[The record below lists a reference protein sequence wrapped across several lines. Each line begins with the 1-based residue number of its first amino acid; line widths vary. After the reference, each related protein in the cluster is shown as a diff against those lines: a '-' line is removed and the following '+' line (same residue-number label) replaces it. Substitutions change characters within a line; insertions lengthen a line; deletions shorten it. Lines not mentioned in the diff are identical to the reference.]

1 MTNAQV
7 HALMRSV
14 LRTIAPEVDLDDVAQ
29 GETIQ
34 EALELD
40 SFDFLQFV
48 TGLAEATGKEIP
60 ERDYAKLSTVEGC
73 IDYFTRVD

>member
-1 MTNAQV
+1 MTSDEART
-7 HALMRSV
+7 LMRSV
-14 LRTIAPEVDLDDVAQ
+14 LRSIAPEVDLDDVAQ

-48 TGLAEATGKEIP
+48 TGLAEATGKEMP
-60 ERDYAKLSTVEGC
+60 ERDYPKMSTVEGC
-73 IDYFTRVD
+73 VEYLMQEH

>member
-1 MTNAQV
+1 MTSDEAR
-7 HALMRSV
+7 ALMRSV
-14 LRTIAPEVDLDDVAQ
+14 LRPIAPEVDLDDVAA

-48 TGLAEATGKEIP
+48 TGLAEATSREIP
-60 ERDYAKLSTVEGC
+60 ERDYPKLSTVDGC
-73 IDYFTRVD
+73 VEYLTADV

>member
-1 MTNAQV
+1 MTTDEAR
-7 HALMRSV
+7 ALMRSV
-14 LRTIAPEVDLDDVAQ
+14 LRPIAPEADLDDVAQ
-29 GETIQ
+29 GETMQ

-48 TGLAEATGKEIP
+48 TGLAEATGREMP

-73 IDYFTRVD
+73 IEYLMQVH

>member
-1 MTNAQV
+1 MTNDEAR
-7 HALMRSV
+7 ALMRSV
-14 LRTIAPEVDLDDVAQ
+14 LRSIAPEVDLDDVAQ

-48 TGLAEATGKEIP
+48 TGLAEVTGREMP
-60 ERDYAKLSTVEGC
+60 ERDYPKLSTVEGC
-73 IDYFTRVD
+73 VEYLTQAQ

>member
-1 MTNAQV
+1 MTSDEAR
-7 HALMRSV
+7 ALMRSV
-14 LRTIAPEVDLDDVAQ
+14 LKTIAPEVNLDDVAQ

-48 TGLAEATGKEIP
+48 TGLAEATGRPMP
-60 ERDYAKLSTVEGC
+60 ERDYPKLSTVEGC
-73 IDYFTRVD
+73 VAYLTHDH